1 MSIASWSSDQF
12 IHLGGV
18 LCGSLG
24 GRKGPKHITRWDFG
38 TRRLGGPIRLFHS
51 TFGSLRWKQNPR
63 WCLSSFQFMWDS
75 LLLPIALQGFADTL
89 ATLASMIEIT
99 EGL

>member
-1 MSIASWSSDQF
+1 MVQKDLNRNEWKMP
-12 IHLGGV
+12 L
-18 LCGSLG
+18 SLNG
-24 GRKGPKHITRWDFG
+24 F
-38 TRRLGGPIRLFHS
+38 
-51 TFGSLRWKQNPR
+51 FGSLRWKQNPR